1 MNTPLI
7 DLTFALSATSP
18 SSNNTFPFMKSTICA
33 IIDQYGINRIRYSIF
48 VFGSDA
54 IIKLGFANMRSKD
67 ALTSHI
73 DEIEK
78 ASGTPLLVKALDQV
92 KSGFQQFSKGSK
104 ASRALVVILDDKMVF
119 SNDGLNKVL
128 KDLDNERVFIV
139 GVGVGNL
146 VNETDLTAITK
157 DEAHILRVGLNKS
170 ANVLGGEIMDVIQS
184 YLKSRSL
191 CLLSGGS
198 SELVSYLF

>member
-1 MNTPLI
+1 
-7 DLTFALSATSP
+7 
-18 SSNNTFPFMKSTICA
+18 MKSTICA

-48 VFGSDA
+48 VFGSDV
-54 IIKLGFANMRSKD
+54 IIKLGFVNMQSKD
-67 ALTSHI
+67 TLTSHI
-73 DEIEK
+73 DEIGK
-78 ASGTPLLVKALDQV
+78 TSGTPLLVKALDQV

-157 DEAHILRVGLNKS
+157 DEAHILRVGLNIS
-170 ANVLGGEIMDVIQS
+170 SNVLGGEIMDVIQS

-191 CLLSGGS
+191 YLLSGGS
-198 SELVSYLF
+198 SELVSYLS

>member
-18 SSNNTFPFMKSTICA
+18 SSNNTFAFMKSTICA
-33 IIDQYGINRIRYSIF
+33 IIDQYGINSIF

-54 IIKLGFANMRSKD
+54 KIKLGFVNMQNKD
-67 ALTSHI
+67 SVTSHV
-73 DEIEK
+73 DKIEK

-104 ASRALVVILDDKMVF
+104 ASRALVVMLDDRMVLN
-119 SNDGLNKVL
+119 NDGLNKVL
-128 KDLDNERVFIV
+128 TDLDNERVFIV

-146 VNETDLTAITK
+146 VRETDLTAITK
-157 DEAHILRVGLNKS
+157 DEAHVLRVGLNKS
-170 ANVLGGEIMDVIQS
+170 SNVLGGEIMDVIQS

-191 CLLSGGS
+191 YLFSGGS
-198 SELVSYLF
+198 SELISYLS